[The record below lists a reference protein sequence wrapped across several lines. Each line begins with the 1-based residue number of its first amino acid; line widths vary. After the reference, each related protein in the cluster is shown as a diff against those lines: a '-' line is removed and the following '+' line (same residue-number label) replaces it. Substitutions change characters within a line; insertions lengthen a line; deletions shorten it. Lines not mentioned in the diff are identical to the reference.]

1 MDTVAYADFAKLEM
15 RVGKIVEVKRHDNA
29 DKLYIG
35 GLMSAT
41 ARCRRS
47 LAWCP
52 TTAKRSC
59 WGKRWWCCVIW
70 RKPKCV
76 VKLLSACCYA
86 RKPRIKAKACC

>member
-29 DKLYIG
+29 DKL
-35 GLMSAT
+35 
-41 ARCRRS
+41 
-47 LAWCP
+47 
-52 TTAKRSC
+52 KRSC
-59 WGKRWWCCVIW
+59 WEKRWWSCVIW

-86 RKPRIKAKACC
+86 RKPRMKAKACC